1 LFGLDIFVVG
11 LSGLNSNNCDTIL
24 GFKESIAVDFKSLPL
39 PTDSLSSETRKSNE
53 YGETVV
59 SRITQEQR
67 RLNDKEI
74 KLLISEYEKGKSTY
88 QLAKQF
94 SCHRSTV
101 SSILKKH
108 GVVVSNDT
116 AQKKLDPDV
125 VIALYSNMYT
135 TQQIAEKYEVN
146 PNAVLLCLR
155 KHGVKRRNRWDY

>member
-1 LFGLDIFVVG
+1 MD
-11 LSGLNSNNCDTIL
+11 LSRLNLNKYDAIL
-24 GFKESIAVDFKSLPL
+24 RFKESMA
-39 PTDSLSSETRKSNE
+39 TDVELMSLSVGSLSPEPRKSNE
-53 YGETVV
+53 YGETVA
-59 SRITQEQR
+59 SRITQEQK
-67 RLNDKEI
+67 RLNDEEV

-101 SSILKKH
+101 SGVLKKH

-125 VIALYSNMYT
+125 VVALYNNMHT

-146 PNAVLLCLR
+146 PNAVLHCLR
-155 KHGVKRRNRWDY
+155 KNGVKIRSRWDY